1 MDFLTKGKE
10 VGSPYDPT
18 NFYSQHINVNLL
30 QKKHFFANLFLQDSF
45 FPNKVIFK
53 KNYIIQLKK
62 GKIMVECIDQNWS
75 FIVENWNVFFSI
87 LSFLLGGA
95 SGFTIHMIIKK
106 DKSTVE
112 NKDIIAGRDFVGR
125 DRH

>member
-1 MDFLTKGKE
+1 
-10 VGSPYDPT
+10 
-18 NFYSQHINVNLL
+18 
-30 QKKHFFANLFLQDSF
+30 
-45 FPNKVIFK
+45 
-53 KNYIIQLKK
+53 
-62 GKIMVECIDQNWS
+62 MVECIDQNWS